1 MKKTWKKLT
10 ALLLAACAAA
20 SVPAVS
26 ASALWYWGNASNDQ
40 FADMQQLDDKGMFA
54 AVPRG
59 EGIGTAD
66 NYQVFTKHI
75 ERVAEPEEINP
86 HVDQPITEPVTIK
99 ADQVYVVCPRENSFR
114 CVLKK
119 DLDETEAETKMLEIL
134 DQYYPEI
141 STLYLNYKNGNN
153 YYGVEM
159 AKGTTFPIIIS
170 GIFENYI
177 EITDRSETA
186 GSEEITSGIM
196 RDLAKAGLISE
207 FYTWGQ
213 TAHYQQVTLHSRN
226 ASPTVY
232 YPTGQKWNEDYT
244 KLEPIYYDWD
254 VIEAYIKNQYPECE
268 FVCVTLED
276 TELAKKIGY
285 YNEEKQKPYFGNDDY
300 MYAVIPPEGTAF
312 PEHFAIAAEL
322 YEQFGIKAEWLCPE
336 SASAPI
342 TGQNALAAAG
352 DINLDSAIDVSDAVL
367 LARFCAEDSEAV
379 ITAQGKQNADLDY
392 DGNITG
398 EDVITILKMIAKLI

>member
-1 MKKTWKKLT
+1 MKKTWKRLT

-20 SVPAVS
+20 SVPAAS

-40 FADMQQLDDKGMFA
+40 FADMQQLDDKGMFV

-66 NYQVFTKHI
+66 NYQVYTYHYSFDSEETVTYADTGETKTELHHY
-75 ERVAEPEEINP
+75 EGNP
-86 HVDQPITEPVTIK
+86 I
-99 ADQVYVVCPRENSFR
+99 YVVCPRENSFR
-114 CVLKK
+114 FVLKK

-213 TAHYQQVTLHSRN
+213 TANYQQVTLPSRI
-226 ASPTVY
+226 ASPTAY
-232 YPTGQKWNEDYT
+232 IPSYQNRKSGDPT
-244 KLEPIYYDWD
+244 DWTA
-254 VIEAYIKNQYPECE
+254 IEAWVKEHHPECE

-300 MYAVIPPEGTAF
+300 MYAVIPPEGTTF

-342 TGQNALAAAG
+342 TGHNALAAAG

-392 DGNITG
+392 DGSITG